1 MEQHLN
7 PPAKGLVLEIGSG
20 DNPNPRADILV
31 DKFLFD
37 NTERGGNIVI
47 DRPIVVADAHH
58 LPFKDGVFAYT
69 ICGKLCRSICTI
81 FQ

>member
-37 NTERGGNIVI
+37 NTERHRQGISKAPPKSPNV
-47 DRPIVVADAHH
+47 P
-58 LPFKDGVFAYT
+58 
-69 ICGKLCRSICTI
+69 SIGRFTVGM
-81 FQ
+81 